1 MRGKAIAALMSA
13 ACLILHAEAL
23 PPGCEVPEFR
33 GAPAVLTG
41 KDGLRWQSFE

>member
-23 PPGCEVPEFR
+23 PPVAKSRNFAARP
-33 GAPAVLTG
+33 P
-41 KDGLRWQSFE
+41 S